1 MSIGME
7 IRMRA
12 YIYCQQQFKSEKGR
26 SILKVQD
33 NNYFWFIFFPEGNY
47 PCERFMCNYK
57 A

>member
-26 SILKVQD
+26 SILKVLKNCQ
-33 NNYFWFIFFPEGNY
+33 PETLFQQNIL
-47 PCERFMCNYK
+47 
-57 A
+57 